1 MKCLVRTE
9 HGVCRQGAVDLVPI
23 VLPTHDYLNFI
34 EEAKLK
40 EIPVCA
46 THAKLV
52 EDGWKLRLPRDL
64 PRGGVRLAVSLVD
77 PATNQRVPTEAGAT
91 WVDLPLEVGA
101 E

>member
-46 THAKLV
+46 THAKWV
-52 EDGWKLRLPRDL
+52 EDGWKLK
-64 PRGGVRLAVSLVD
+64 GSLMFWW
-77 PATNQRVPTEAGAT
+77 VPPDGQAEAR
-91 WVDLPLEVGA
+91 
-101 E
+101 